1 MRNALLAVA
10 LAVVGVQGTAWAQT
24 TDTTT
29 YRLTGTRIAFGQDV
43 RVERDEEVS
52 DAAIVIGGSLTIDGR
67 VRDGVVVVGGDLHLS
82 ATSDVRGEIVIVGGQ
97 ITRDPGARQVGQHQ
111 LHFVWRVVATRFGWL
126 PSIRFGEVGRWL
138 SLAGT
143 VARVSV
149 LAVLM
154 AVILI
159 VARAPVARVG
169 RAALAEPLRAFLV
182 GFAAE
187 VFFVPFLIAASI
199 GLAITIIGIPFV
211 ALLVPIAIVLAVF
224 AFLLGFTALACR
236 VGEWVEDR
244 LGWQPGN
251 AFVATAIGSMILLG
265 PTLLAR
271 FVDIATWSGGP
282 ITFLMVAIGLTVEF
296 IAWTMGVGA
305 AIITG
310 LGRWYTVPPPIASTR
325 RSAELPLRLRLL
337 TELLTADSDCGLLLT
352 EPGPHLDQRVGRRDD
367 LVALLEAQHD
377 AEPARVLVAMLDRI
391 TPLDL
396 TLAGCVRLA
405 VRFGG

>member
-1 MRNALLAVA
+1 MRNALVA
-10 LAVVGVQGTAWAQT
+10 IAMAVVGVQGTAWAQTT

-82 ATSDVRGEIVIVGGQ
+82 ATADVRGEIVIVGGQ
-97 ITRDPGARQVGQHQ
+97 LTRDAGARQAGTINYISFGEWSRQ
-111 LHFVWRVVATRFGWL
+111 RFGWL

-154 AVILI
+154 VVILI

-169 RAALAEPLRAFLV
+169 RAALAEPLRAFLI
-182 GFAAE
+182 GLAAE
-187 VFFVPFLIAASI
+187 VFFIPFLIAASI

-211 ALLVPIAIVLAVF
+211 ALLVPMAIVLAVF

-251 AFVATAIGSMILLG
+251 AFVATGIGSMILLG
-265 PTLLAR
+265 PTLFAR
-271 FVDIATWSGGP
+271 FVDIATWSDGP

-296 IAWTMGVGA
+296 IAWTTGVGA

-310 LGRWYTVPPPIASTR
+310 LGRWYTVPPPIRVDPA
-325 RSAELPLRLRLL
+325 P
-337 TELLTADSDCGLLLT
+337 
-352 EPGPHLDQRVGRRDD
+352 PGPFDPVPTNL
-367 LVALLEAQHD
+367 
-377 AEPARVLVAMLDRI
+377 
-391 TPLDL
+391 
-396 TLAGCVRLA
+396 
-405 VRFGG
+405 